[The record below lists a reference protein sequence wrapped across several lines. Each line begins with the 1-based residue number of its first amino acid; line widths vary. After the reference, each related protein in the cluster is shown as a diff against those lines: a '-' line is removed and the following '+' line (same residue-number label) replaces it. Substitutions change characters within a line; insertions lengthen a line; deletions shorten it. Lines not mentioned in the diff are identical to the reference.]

1 MDAKLVKALFTLGQ
15 ASVETGKSQALST
28 EQIVKGIASLHLAHS
43 LCDKSDDIALKIK
56 VAFRRSAKI
65 KFLKEHRLL
74 TRSYEEIQKDVKSKL
89 STLKKLQIAKKVPKN
104 ERLET
109 KNLQIGI
116 KSISDNEFVTDLKKL
131 FVPDHLLCIIS
142 GDLMSEPVTIESG
155 RTFEKASILQYFE
168 VQRILAKK
176 QIENADSDLEEE
188 RDLTEADF
196 LICPVSL
203 QKVDTTVM
211 ISNESNKVATELF
224 LDEHPWAYEM
234 FDPREDFMNI
244 KVFD

>member
-1 MDAKLVKALFTLGQ
+1 M
-15 ASVETGKSQALST
+15 
-28 EQIVKGIASLHLAHS
+28 
-43 LCDKSDDIALKIK
+43 
-56 VAFRRSAKI
+56 
-65 KFLKEHRLL
+65 
-74 TRSYEEIQKDVKSKL
+74 
-89 STLKKLQIAKKVPKN
+89 KKLQIAKKVPKN

-176 QIENADSDLEEE
+176 
-188 RDLTEADF
+188 
-196 LICPVSL
+196 
-203 QKVDTTVM
+203 
-211 ISNESNKVATELF
+211 
-224 LDEHPWAYEM
+224 
-234 FDPREDFMNI
+234 
-244 KVFD
+244 